1 MLQQLPL
8 SDLPIS
14 SGFHSNYEKSYI
26 GYNINGMF
34 LISEVVPEN
43 KDMKD
48 AVGNFIYEY
57 VEKWVGNQCA
67 GKITGMILG
76 LPLEKIKRVL
86 YN

>member
-1 MLQQLPL
+1 MVQQLPL

-26 GYNINGMF
+26 GYNTEGIF
-34 LISEVVPEN
+34 HISAIVPEN

-48 AVGNFIYEY
+48 TVGNFIYEY
-57 VEKWVGNQCA
+57 VEKWVGNQLA
-67 GKITGMILG
+67 GKITGMILD
-76 LPLEKIKRVL
+76 LPLDEIKRVL